1 MILAQNESDA
11 DRALGSLG
19 VVIRSNYSMPPDHG
33 ANTTHIVMTDETLNN
48 QWRDELEAM
57 RIRMLHLRTAF
68 SDAMR
73 KRTNSAQFDYIA
85 HQKGMFSRLPLNTQQ
100 IESLRT
106 NHGIYI
112 VGDGRINV
120 AGLPEDDLDGLVDA
134 ISAVL

>member
-1 MILAQNESDA
+1 
-11 DRALGSLG
+11 
-19 VVIRSNYSMPPDHG
+19 MPPDHG
-33 ANTTHIVMTDETLNN
+33 ANTTHIVMTDETLNK

-57 RIRMLHLRTAF
+57 RSRMLRLRTAF

-100 IESLRT
+100 IESLR
-106 NHGIYI
+106 NNNGIYI

-120 AGLPEDDLDGLVDA
+120 AGLPEEDMDAVVDA
-134 ISAVL
+134 ISGVL